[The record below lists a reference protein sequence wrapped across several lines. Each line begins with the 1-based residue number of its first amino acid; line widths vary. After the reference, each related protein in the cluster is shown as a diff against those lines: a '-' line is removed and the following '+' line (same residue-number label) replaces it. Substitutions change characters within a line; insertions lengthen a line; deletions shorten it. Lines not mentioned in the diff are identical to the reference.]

1 MLRKLLLVLMTV
13 FVSFA
18 MTALVGYI
26 LYASSAGQSEA
37 L

>member
-1 MLRKLLLVLMTV
+1 MVRKLLLVLMAV

-18 MTALVGYI
+18 LTALVGYI
-26 LYASSAGQSEA
+26 LYVSSAGQSEA